1 MLPFYERVISV
12 DRSRYLPTHNRR
24 IPVPRNPTTV
34 GGHLRRRRLELRLH
48 QSQAARRV
56 GVSTRTLSLWE
67 CDKVFP
73 KWKHQPRLAG
83 FLGYDPFED
92 PLLERPL
99 SNETP
104 GVAFLA
110 AGQPLAFGD
119 EVRNLRLRLR
129 LSRGECARKLDV
141 DPKTLW
147 GWETGKHQPPADTRS
162 RTLQVLLAAAA

>member
-1 MLPFYERVISV
+1 
-12 DRSRYLPTHNRR
+12 
-24 IPVPRNPTTV
+24 
-34 GGHLRRRRLELRLH
+34 
-48 QSQAARRV
+48 V

-99 SNETP
+99 TNETP
-104 GVAFLA
+104 YVAFLA

-119 EVRNLRLRLR
+119 EVRNLLLRLR

-147 GWETGKHQPPADTRS
+147 GWETGKHQPTEEVRQ
-162 RTLQVLLAAAA
+162 RTLRALRSDLF